1 MPWRKFMRISAKTR
15 YGIAA
20 MIDIAQNYGMDE
32 YVPIISISEKL
43 SISKI
48 YLEQVFSLLKR
59 GNLVTSTK
67 GAQGGYQLS
76 RPASEITILEIFRA
90 IEQILFEKA
99 EATVPNAAQDIEK
112 AMQSIIFDEIDIALE
127 TALGKIT
134 LLDLVN
140 EAEKNRS
147 DDSYMFYI

>member
-1 MPWRKFMRISAKTR
+1 MRISAKTR

-20 MIDIAQNYGMDE
+20 MIDIAQNYSLDE

-76 RPASEITILEIFRA
+76 KPASEITVLEIFKA

-99 EATVPNAAQDIEK
+99 EATVPNTAQDIEK
-112 AMQSIIFDEIDIALE
+112 AMQSIVFDEIDNVLE
-127 TALGKIT
+127 TTLKNIT

-140 EAEKNRS
+140 EAEKNES
-147 DDSYMFYI
+147 NDSYMFYI

>member
-1 MPWRKFMRISAKTR
+1 MRISAKTR

-20 MIDIAQNYGMDE
+20 MIDMAQNYSSDE
-32 YVPIISISEKL
+32 YITIISISEKL

-59 GNLVTSTK
+59 ANIVISTK
-67 GAQGGYQLS
+67 GSQGGYKLS
-76 RPASEITILEIFRA
+76 KPASEISILDIFKA
-90 IEQILFEKA
+90 FEQIFFEKT
-99 EATVPNAAQDIEK
+99 EATVPNTAQDIEK
-112 AMQSIIFDEIDIALE
+112 AMQNIVFDKIDNVLE
-127 TALGKIT
+127 TALKNIT

-147 DDSYMFYI
+147 DDSNMFYI

>member
-1 MPWRKFMRISAKTR
+1 MRISAKTR

-20 MIDIAQNYGMDE
+20 MINIAQNYNRDE
-32 YVPIISISEKL
+32 YVPIVSISEKL

-59 GNLVTSTK
+59 ANLVISSK

-76 RPASEITILEIFRA
+76 KPASEITVLGIFKA

-99 EATVPNAAQDIEK
+99 EATVPDSAQDIEK
-112 AMQSIIFDEIDIALE
+112 AMQSVVFDKIDNVLE
-127 TALGKIT
+127 TTLESIT

-140 EAEKNRS
+140 ESEKNKS
-147 DDSYMFYI
+147 DDIYMFYI